1 MLVLCRADYKD
12 PAIQKMLLSCQHELS
27 PRDLF
32 SGDTFDELK
41 RAYGAIFGSNFSS
54 RLAVRLASML
64 GKATEF
70 QSHSHQKSFL
80 LAKVNKI
87 QLFRELRFTIKDHH
101 GKVSVR
107 THSFLPSLSS
117 VLLPFPPLSSSK
129 SLHPGFG
136 SSAALC
142 CRPPCKSP

>member
-1 MLVLCRADYKD
+1 MMLVLCRADYKD

-70 QSHSHQKSFL
+70 QSCSHQKSFL
-80 LAKVNKI
+80 LAEVKKI

-107 THSFLPSLSS
+107 THWTYHHRRPSRAVMVRSS
-117 VLLPFPPLSSSK
+117 YGMFALLY
-129 SLHPGFG
+129 
-136 SSAALC
+136 
-142 CRPPCKSP
+142 